1 MTTEERRASYVDR
14 VSLRPQAFFHHVA
27 RPRQSAPLWALDW
40 SWVPPASRAH
50 LVTKRVVDI
59 VIATIALLIA
69 ALPLALIALA
79 IKLESPGPVLYAHTR
94 VGARGREFRF
104 YKLRSMAVSHDVE
117 THRRYMRYLIANGA
131 TVAATHLPER
141 EITRVGRL
149 IRHLSID
156 ELPQLV
162 NVLKGDMSIV
172 GPRPPLPYEVAEY
185 STEHLKRLAVPPG
198 LTGYWQIKGRGRV
211 TFDEMCRLDVEYIMK
226 RSLALDLAIIART
239 PVAMLRGAG

>member
-1 MTTEERRASYVDR
+1 LSTEERSTSYVDR
-14 VSLRPQAFFHHVA
+14 VSLRAPAFRHHVVLT
-27 RPRQSAPLWALDW
+27 RQAAPLWALDW
-40 SWVPPASRAH
+40 SWVPRRSLAYLA
-50 LVTKRVVDI
+50 TKRLLDL
-59 VIATIALLIA
+59 VIATVGLLIA
-69 ALPLALIALA
+69 ALPLAVIAVA
-79 IKLESPGPVLYAHTR
+79 IKLESPGPVLYTHPR
-94 VGARGREFRF
+94 VGAGGREFGC

-185 STEHLKRLAVPPG
+185 SSEHLKRLAIAPG

-211 TFDEMCRLDVEYIMK
+211 TFDEMCRLDIEYITK

-239 PVAMLRGAG
+239 PFAMLRGAG